1 MYFPYP
7 QFFFTSSSS
16 ATSSA
21 ASSAASSPTSSAPS
35 TPRSH
40 PTSYHAT
47 SPYQSS
53 TSASPISISSPC
65 AYPSW
70 PTRPSLQSSSRH
82 ENPPFAHTAASS
94 YLSDDDLSPLDEE
107 EEEELLALQTAA
119 PTRSLVDTR
128 AIREA
133 LLEEGAR
140 KKARKVKVGRRR
152 GSGGSE
158 RGGEKRGKL
167 STIVEGSYVG

>member
-7 QFFFTSSSS
+7 QFFTSSSS

-53 TSASPISISSPC
+53 TTSASPISISSPC

-82 ENPPFAHTAASS
+82 ENAPFAHTAASS
-94 YLSDDDLSPLDEE
+94 YLDDDDLSPLDEG
-107 EEEELLALQTAA
+107 EEELLLAQTR

-140 KKARKVKVGRRR
+140 KKARKLKVVRRR

-158 RGGEKRGKL
+158 RGKL

>member
-1 MYFPYP
+1 
-7 QFFFTSSSS
+7 
-16 ATSSA
+16 
-21 ASSAASSPTSSAPS
+21 PTSSAPS

-53 TSASPISISSPC
+53 TCTSPISISSPC

-70 PTRPSLQSSSRH
+70 PTRPSLQTSSRH
-82 ENPPFAHTAASS
+82 DTETAPFAHTAASS

-107 EEEELLALQTAA
+107 EEEMLAAA
-119 PTRSLVDTR
+119 LAPPPPPTRSLLDTR

-140 KKARKVKVGRRR
+140 KKARKVKAGRRR

-158 RGGEKRGKL
+158 RVERRGSGKL

>member
-1 MYFPYP
+1 MYYFPYP
-7 QFFFTSSSS
+7 QFFTSSSS
-16 ATSSA
+16 ANSSA
-21 ASSAASSPTSSAPS
+21 SSSAASSPTSSAPS

-47 SPYQSS
+47 SPYQSD
-53 TSASPISISSPC
+53 TSSGASPISISSPC

-70 PTRPSLQSSSRH
+70 PTRPSLQTSAAERNG
-82 ENPPFAHTAASS
+82 EAPFAHTAASS
-94 YLSDDDLSPLDEE
+94 YLSDDDLMALDEE
-107 EEEELLALQTAA
+107 EVAPAPMTRTLL
-119 PTRSLVDTR
+119 DTR

-133 LLEEGAR
+133 LLEESAR
-140 KKARKVKVGRRR
+140 KKARKVSSKGRRR

-158 RGGEKRGKL
+158 RAREKL

>member
-7 QFFFTSSSS
+7 QFFTSST
-16 ATSSA
+16 TSSA
-21 ASSAASSPTSSAPS
+21 SSSAASSPTNSPS

-47 SPYQSS
+47 SPYQSSS

-70 PTRPSLQSSSRH
+70 PTRPSLQTSSRH
-82 ENPPFAHTAASS
+82 EGAPFAHTAASS

-107 EEEELLALQTAA
+107 EEELLLAQAAAPA
-119 PTRSLVDTR
+119 PTRTLVDTR

-133 LLEEGAR
+133 LIEEGAR
-140 KKARKVKVGRRR
+140 KKARKVKAGRRR

-158 RGGEKRGKL
+158 RGERKGKL

>member
-1 MYFPYP
+1 M
-7 QFFFTSSSS
+7 
-16 ATSSA
+16 
-21 ASSAASSPTSSAPS
+21 
-35 TPRSH
+35 
-40 PTSYHAT
+40 
-47 SPYQSS
+47 
-53 TSASPISISSPC
+53 
-65 AYPSW
+65 
-70 PTRPSLQSSSRH
+70 
-82 ENPPFAHTAASS
+82 
-94 YLSDDDLSPLDEE
+94 DE
-107 EEEELLALQTAA
+107 EEEELLLAVTQ

-158 RGGEKRGKL
+158 RGRGKL

>member
-7 QFFFTSSSS
+7 QFFTSSS

-21 ASSAASSPTSSAPS
+21 SSSAASSPTSSAPS

-53 TSASPISISSPC
+53 TTSTSPISISSPC

-82 ENPPFAHTAASS
+82 ENAPFAHTAASS

-107 EEEELLALQTAA
+107 EEELLALQRAMPMRA
-119 PTRSLVDTR
+119 LVDTR

-133 LLEEGAR
+133 LVEEGAR
-140 KKARKVKVGRRR
+140 KKARKVKVAGRR

-158 RGGEKRGKL
+158 RGERRVKL